1 MKLED
6 LTIAIIPI
14 GYADGFSRKLSNGKG
29 HVLINGKLASVIG
42 NVCMDMT
49 LINVTDIQCEEGDEV
64 IIFGIERP
72 IEDLAKEMGTIS
84 YEVMTS
90 ISQRVVRVYLED

>member
-1 MKLED
+1 M
-6 LTIAIIPI
+6 
-14 GYADGFSRKLSNGKG
+14 
-29 HVLINGKLASVIG
+29 INGKLAAVIG
-42 NVCMDMT
+42 YVCMDMT

-90 ISQRVVRVYLED
+90 ISQRVVRVYLGD

>member
-1 MKLED
+1 MQMD
-6 LTIAIIPI
+6 LVVA
-14 GYADGFSRKLSNGKG
+14 LSNGKG
-29 HVLINGKLASVIG
+29 HVLVNGKLAPVIG

-49 LINVTDIQCEEGDEV
+49 LINVTGIQCKEGDQV

-90 ISQRVVRVYLED
+90 ISQRVVRVYLGD